1 MKKSIIISA
10 VALLLSIGSF
20 AQNIEKRN
28 IEHKAPSM
36 EQMAQRRADYQRKSL
51 ELNDAQHKQLYKL
64 YLKQAKQQKARMEQ
78 MKKEHEK
85 FNSQLRKIFSA
96 EQWAKYE
103 KMQKRAK
110 MRRQPIQR
118 PVQPKPRPELQNKPA
133 SQKEQ
138 MKKGPQIERP
148 QGKHNN
154 MYINKGKV
162 KELK

>member
-64 YLKQAKQQKARMEQ
+64 YLKQAKQHKARMEQ

-85 FNSQLRKIFSA
+85 FNSQLRKIFSD

-118 PVQPKPRPELQNKPA
+118 PGQPKPALH
-133 SQKEQ
+133 KEQ

>member
-10 VALLLSIGSF
+10 IALLLSAGSF
-20 AQNIEKRN
+20 AQNVDKKPAER
-28 IEHKAPSM
+28 KAPTI
-36 EQMAQRRADYQRKSL
+36 EQMAQHRADYQRKSL

-64 YLKQAKQQKARMEQ
+64 YLKQAKQQKTRMEQ

-85 FNSQLRKIFSA
+85 MNSQLKKIFTA

-110 MRRQPIQR
+110 MRRQPMQR
-118 PVQPKPRPELQNKPA
+118 PGQPKPALQKG
-133 SQKEQ
+133 Q

-148 QGKHNN
+148 QGKRNN
-154 MYINKGKV
+154 MFLEKGEV